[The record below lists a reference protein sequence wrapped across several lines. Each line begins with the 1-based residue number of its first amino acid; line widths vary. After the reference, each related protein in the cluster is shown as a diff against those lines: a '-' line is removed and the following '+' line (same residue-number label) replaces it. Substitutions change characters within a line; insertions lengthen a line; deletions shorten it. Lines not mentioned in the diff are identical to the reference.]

1 MVSYIFR
8 VLHSEDLLS
17 EVLKVVEGGLSRDG
31 VNQSKALAILHVQ
44 VSHCCELLLKTDR
57 QVVRTQSGTSHG
69 QKYVDRAR
77 SYCSCC
83 VQDLQHTLLSIDLD
97 LLQKQKK

>member
-1 MVSYIFR
+1 MVSYILR

-57 QVVRTQSGTSHG
+57 QTGG
-69 QKYVDRAR
+69 QG
-77 SYCSCC
+77 
-83 VQDLQHTLLSIDLD
+83 LS
-97 LLQKQKK
+97 QAHHMVKSM